1 MVGELPAGENFVQ
14 PPSSNRRAGCD
25 GGHSVALGQLS
36 RLQGEVQGSACLPGI
51 DTASAGAMIICLLVC
66 GLICGK
72 GLPSISQLMG
82 STFLD
87 LQVANVPD
95 SIPSSS
101 KRGLMKALV
110 LLGSGQEDKATRESY
125 WGQVG
130 DLCSDSN

>member
-1 MVGELPAGENFVQ
+1 
-14 PPSSNRRAGCD
+14 
-25 GGHSVALGQLS
+25 
-36 RLQGEVQGSACLPGI
+36 
-51 DTASAGAMIICLLVC
+51 MIICLLVC

-110 LLGSGQEDKATRESY
+110 LLGSGQEDKGTRESY